1 MKNITLKIDLKHRS
15 LLNIR
20 SDTFDS
26 MRIRNLYEN
35 TINRVFSKFYNLDA
49 SLHNQLKQNIY
60 EATEIREGE
69 R

>member
-1 MKNITLKIDLKHRS
+1 MNNITLNIDLKHRPI
-15 LLNIR
+15 LNIH

-60 EATEIREGE
+60 DATEIREGE